1 MDKIKKYK
9 RQSIISLIG
18 LLVVGIALLYSLYLI
33 NKIKPG
39 DLQIVKC
46 LLIAV
51 WLMMYINYVNLKT
64 KVEILRELE
73 KEKATRNEEK

>member
-1 MDKIKKYK
+1 M
-9 RQSIISLIG
+9 
-18 LLVVGIALLYSLYLI
+18 GIALLYTFYSI

-39 DLQIVKC
+39 DQQIVPF
-46 LLIAV
+46 LLIAFC
-51 WLMMYINYVNLKT
+51 LMMYINYVNLKT

>member
-1 MDKIKKYK
+1 MNKIKKYK
-9 RQSIISLIG
+9 RQSTLSLIAF
-18 LLVVGIALLYSLYLI
+18 LVMGIALLYTFYSI

-39 DLQIVKC
+39 DQQIVPF

-51 WLMMYINYVNLKT
+51 CLMMYINYVNLKT

>member
-9 RQSIISLIG
+9 RQSILSLIAF
-18 LLVVGIALLYSLYLI
+18 LVMGIALLYTFYSI

-39 DLQIVKC
+39 DQQIVPF
-46 LLIAV
+46 LLIAFC
-51 WLMMYINYVNLKT
+51 LMMYINYVNLKT

>member
-9 RQSIISLIG
+9 RQSILSLIAICV
-18 LLVVGIALLYSLYLI
+18 LGIVLLYTFYSI
-33 NKIKPG
+33 NKIKPV
-39 DLQIVKC
+39 DQQIVPT
-46 LLIAV
+46 LLIAL

-73 KEKATRNEEK
+73 KEKATGNEN